1 VGDTHQEHPLLGNGY
16 RLDLVSVP
24 SATVLRREDG
34 SEVARFNIRDATSN
48 AIERAAQEQ
57 ALFRPYLQR
66 PLVSIERVAV
76 GSVGRGEENRS
87 RTASD
92 YIHPTLHGG
101 RCRVRVYLPERDVP
115 GVVA

>member
-1 VGDTHQEHPLLGNGY
+1 VGNTHQEHPLLGNGY

-92 YIHPTLHGG
+92 YIHPTLHVG